1 MVRLSIISNAA
12 GTIPA
17 AMIARR
23 GLDADSMSANGAR
36 RTSVASGDGRQPNQ
50 RLGDDAEHTLGADH
64 GAGEVVAGVSGR
76 ATAGPDD
83 APVGQDDLQ
92 TENVIRG
99 DAVLEAM
106 RTAGVL
112 GDVPA
117 DGAGSLARWIGREE
131 EPVTERL
138 LGELEIDHARFDQRG
153 AVFAVDLED
162 AVHPRQADD
171 DPALLWDRAAGE
183 TSTGAAGDHWQIS
196 LASQEHD
203 LRHLLGCRREGDG
216 AWGGGLHGAIDAAVV
231 LVDEKLS
238 RVCEDRVCPDD
249 PPQLFDKCLAIHDGS
264 HHSIFTGA
272 PEPA

>member
-17 AMIARR
+17 AMIRDVGRR
-23 GLDADSMSANGAR
+23 LDVRKRCEKNQSRLWRGSKA
-36 RTSVASGDGRQPNQ
+36 NQ
-50 RLGDDAEHTLGADH
+50 RFGDDTEHTFGADH
-64 GAGEVVAGVSGR
+64 GSGEVVAGMSCR
-76 ATAGPDD
+76 ATAGPDN
-83 APVGQDDLQ
+83 APVGQDSLQ
-92 TENVIRG
+92 TEDVIRG
-99 DAVLEAM
+99 DAVLKAM
-106 RTAGVL
+106 RAAGVL
-112 GDVPA
+112 CNVPA
-117 DGAGSLARWIGREE
+117 DGARFLAGWIRREE

-138 LGELEIDHARFDQRG
+138 LGELEIDHPRFDQRC

-171 DPALLWDRAAGE
+171 DSALLWDRAAGE
-183 TSTGAAGDHWQIS
+183 TSTSTAGDHWQIS

-216 AWGGGLHGAIDAAVV
+216 AWGGSLHSAIDAAVV

-249 PPQLFDKCLAIHDGS
+249 PLQLFDKCLAVHDGS
-264 HHSIFTGA
+264 HHSIFTGT